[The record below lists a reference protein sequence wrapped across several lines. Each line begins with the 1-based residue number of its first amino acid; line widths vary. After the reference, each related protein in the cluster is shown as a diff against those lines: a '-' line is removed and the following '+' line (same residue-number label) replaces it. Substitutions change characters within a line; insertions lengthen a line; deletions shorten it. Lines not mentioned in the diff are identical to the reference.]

1 MYSQI
6 LVPLDG
12 SDFSARACTVAAR
25 VAERSDAPIRLL
37 AFAADLAQR
46 DDLERDLAERAG
58 LLKEQTT
65 VPVDY
70 RTVVDATSDPAAA
83 IVAEVDREPGSL
95 VCMSSVGRSRL
106 EPVLGS
112 VAEAVLRDVSTPV
125 LLVGP
130 TVDVAHFVLRG
141 DIEVPVDGSKHS
153 EAVLPIAASWSIV
166 YGLGVRVVTVAPGDP
181 DHRVDRLES
190 WMETGYVRHVAERI
204 RRDTERRA
212 DFDVLHGDDVGERLV
227 DDAGR
232 YSSLVAMATHGR
244 SGVRRVAAG
253 SVTMHV
259 VHHATVPVLAYR
271 PLALRP
277 RTSGGA

>member
-6 LVPLDG
+6 IVPLDG

-25 VAERSDAPIRLL
+25 VAERSDAPIRLVG
-37 AFAADLAQR
+37 FATNDAQGEV
-46 DDLERDLAERAG
+46 LERDLATRAG
-58 LLKEQTT
+58 LLKELTT
-65 VPVDY
+65 APVDY
-70 RTVVDATSDPAAA
+70 RVAVIAHDPASA
-83 IVAEVDREPGSL
+83 IVLEVEQEPGSL
-95 VCMSSVGRSRL
+95 VCMSSVGRSHA

-112 VAEAVLRDVSTPV
+112 VAEAVLREVSTPV

-130 TVDVAHFVLRG
+130 SVDVEHFVLRG

-166 YGLGVRVVTVAPGDP
+166 YGLGARVVTVAPGDP
-181 DHRVDRLES
+181 DHRIDRLES
-190 WMETGYVRHVAERI
+190 WMETGYVRHVAERL
-204 RRDTERRA
+204 RRDTDRRA
-212 DFDVLHGDDVGERLV
+212 DFDVLHGDEIGPRLV
-227 DDAGR
+227 EDAGR
-232 YSSLVAMATHGR
+232 YTSLIAMATHGR
-244 SGVRRVAAG
+244 RGVKRLAAG

-277 RTSGGA
+277 RTQGGA